1 MNISENEVNKALE
14 TSKYVE
20 WMMMSIRD
28 YVFGDNPRLL
38 YIASSLQKNRFF
50 GWNDFIEQLVQN
62 PDRLSE
68 KWILALA
75 QKHLKHKFNSTEE
88 VYRTVMAIAEDDVF
102 EVICDTL
109 SDMPTVKGFHIY
121 GDAMDLRAGKDETDL
136 YFYFNNPLSLSE
148 QKELIRQLS
157 INGYYRMYRMAVTS
171 DLVMIKL
178 ANK

>member
-1 MNISENEVNKALE
+1 MNISENEVTKAID
-14 TSKYVE
+14 TSKYIE
-20 WMMMSIRD
+20 WLMMSVRD
-28 YVFGDNPRLL
+28 YVFGDKRLL
-38 YIASSLQKNRFF
+38 YIASSLQKNRCF

-88 VYRTVMAIAEDDVF
+88 VYRTMVGITEEDIF

-121 GDAMDLRAGKDETDL
+121 GDAMNITAGKDETDL
-136 YFYFNNPLSLSE
+136 YYHFNNPLSLSE
-148 QKELIRQLS
+148 QKQLVKALS
-157 INGYYRMYRMAVTS
+157 VNGYYKVYRMTVTS
-171 DLVMIKL
+171 DLLMIKL